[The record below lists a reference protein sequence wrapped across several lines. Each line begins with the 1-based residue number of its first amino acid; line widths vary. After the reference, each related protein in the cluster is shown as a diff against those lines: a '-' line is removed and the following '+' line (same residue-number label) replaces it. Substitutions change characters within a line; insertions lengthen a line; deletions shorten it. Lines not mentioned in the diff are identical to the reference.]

1 MRFQQIFWLL
11 KKELRS
17 ASRARW
23 LMLGFVFGPLLMW
36 GFQAFVQGFV
46 ARSVAAGGLTVYI
59 TNEDEGDF
67 GSVLQQLIVNSS
79 AELNLGAVV
88 EITSSQGLS
97 MVEEGNLTV
106 WVVIPPDFTSNLTRE
121 QEKKTTLVVYVDS
134 GSMLASGTAHRIE
147 MFAKSVIDKYE
158 QELHIDEKAIR
169 EEVTIG
175 LMLVTFLIPFVTVL
189 APGPFVAESFAGERE
204 RKTLEALIALP
215 MSRLAILFGK
225 FLSALVLVAIY
236 GVSTIFGMVLYNEM
250 IRVLA
255 GESAAV
261 MAAEYTISLSVMPMI
276 AVSVVLLSLCAIA
289 IGIVISCVA
298 KDQKTAASYI
308 QMVLMVPTMLVGVL
322 ALTGSLQ
329 TLSGVLGIVVKIIPF
344 SHAILFM
351 NGVLVYEAPLIDL
364 IINIVYL
371 LGATIVFLAI
381 GAKLFQRETLIH

>member
-59 TNEDEGDF
+59 TNEDQGDS
-67 GSVLQQLIVNSS
+67 GSGLQQLIVNSS

-88 EITSSQGLS
+88 EIKSSQGLS

-106 WVVIPPDFTSNLTRE
+106 WVVIPPDFTSNLTTE
-121 QEKKTTLVVYVDS
+121 QETTLIVYVDS

-147 MFAKSVIDKYE
+147 MFAKSVIDVYQ

-250 IRVLA
+250 IRVLV

-261 MAAEYTISLSVMPMI
+261 MVTEYTISLSVMPMI
-276 AVSVVLLSLCAIA
+276 AVSVALLSLCAIA

-364 IINIVYL
+364 IINIAYL